1 MAFLPFVLASAIGR
15 GARFFLVAAL
25 MRWGGTAMEQ
35 KLRQY
40 VEVLGWAVVILAVIA
55 YLILR

>member
-1 MAFLPFVLASAIGR
+1 MGR

-25 MRWGGTAMEQ
+25 MRWGGAPMEQ

-40 VEVLGWAVVILAVIA
+40 VEVLGWSVVAIAVIA

>member
-1 MAFLPFVLASAIGR
+1 MAFFPFVIASAVGR

-25 MRWGGTAMEQ
+25 MRWGGAPMEQ

-40 VEVLGWAVVILAVIA
+40 VEVLGWSVVAIAVIA